1 MAADIIS
8 TPAMPQADISKS
20 AMHMKVAKD
29 KKSIQS
35 AAQNFEALY
44 MNEMMSYM
52 FEGIETDGP
61 FGGGR
66 GEEIFRSLM
75 IEQYGK
81 KIAASGQTGI
91 SATLATEMLKM
102 QEIQQNPHQGN
113 KHVTA

>member
-1 MAADIIS
+1 MADGLIA
-8 TPAMPQADISKS
+8 PALPQADLARS
-20 AMHMKVAKD
+20 ASNAKAAKD
-29 KKSIQS
+29 KNAIQ
-35 AAQNFEALY
+35 AAAKNFEAMY

-81 KIAASGQTGI
+81 KMADSGQTGI
-91 SATLATEMLKM
+91 TQMMTKEMLRM
-102 QEIQQNPHQGN
+102 QEERLNPRQGAA
-113 KHVTA
+113 HVTA